1 MSLPKMAQIQQGAGE
16 RGGRL
21 RLDAQQAGGE
31 IERVDAGELFL
42 PMLPDPHLLPLACN
56 LFVN

>member
-1 MSLPKMAQIQQGAGE
+1 MSLPKMAQIHQGAGE

-31 IERVDAGELFL
+31 IERVDDGELFL
-42 PMLPDPHLLPLACN
+42 PMFPDPHLLPL
-56 LFVN
+56 